1 MAYSGP
7 TTYFANK
14 GTLTITGVGGTPA
27 AVVVAIV
34 KDVEINWSVEHVP
47 LYGWGSIKRQ
57 AMARHSMKVD
67 VKVGY
72 AKFAPDVSG
81 ATWWP
86 LWVIDVTAGKA
97 DTVGD
102 GDTTSV
108 KYFDIDANFT
118 GENGD
123 TFKATV
129 KNVAFSNFPLRA
141 AEAQWLKVD
150 MDGQGDDIVFAN
162 S

>member
-1 MAYSGP
+1 MAYSAP

-14 GTLTITGVGGTPA
+14 GTLSIVGVGGTPA
-27 AVVVAIV
+27 AVIVAIV

-72 AKFAPDVSG
+72 VKFAPDISG

-86 LWVIDVTAGKA
+86 MHVISPTAGSVSSGTE
-97 DTVGD
+97 DTN
-102 GDTTSV
+102 TV
-108 KYFDIDANFT
+108 KYFDITAKFT

-123 TFKATV
+123 TFTGIV
-129 KNVAFSNFPLRA
+129 KNVAFTNFPLKA
-141 AEAQWLKVD
+141 SEAQWIKVD
-150 MDGQGDDIVFAN
+150 MDGQGDDIQWN
-162 S
+162 NT